1 MDVNPGEIE
10 EVAVTDHYS
19 LSVVATTP
27 ESVPEEGFTVQA
39 TLEAEVTATL
49 PPAIFD
55 LFGNTSVVVA
65 ITVSVVTVVELFPPK
80 SGGTVSSVIFSLD
93 VGVLVSDLSD
103 PIQMCIPAEAVS
115 SYHWGCA
122 LELLHVVAPHCYVH
136 AAP

>member
-55 LFGNTSVVVA
+55 LFDNTSVVVA

-122 LELLHVVAPHCYVH
+122 LELLHVVALHCYVH